1 MAIEDEGW
9 PLFNGYL
16 FVYFI
21 VVCVVSECQF
31 LISEVAVIG
40 ERRFV
45 LSIKEVQMSVHWKS
59 TPSAH
64 LYSNTQLECVLSIF
78 SVCHPKL
85 GCRGSRRAGS
95 NGETVKHSCL
105 IRRMKQGTLSQPKQM
120 FLSFC
125 NRQQETITELNLV
138 YVDVHRRLVSNR
150 I

>member
-64 LYSNTQLECVLSIF
+64 KYSNTQLECVLSVF
-78 SVCHPKL
+78 QCATRNWDAEALEGL
-85 GCRGSRRAGS
+85 GP
-95 NGETVKHSCL
+95 TVS
-105 IRRMKQGTLSQPKQM
+105 LS
-120 FLSFC
+120 S
-125 NRQQETITELNLV
+125 IHV
-138 YVDVHRRLVSNR
+138 
-150 I
+150 